1 MNEPLA
7 SHSGLIVVADGAAL
21 VRSLAERFVDAGRDA
36 IAERARFDVALSG
49 GSTPKDAYAMLAREP
64 LRNSLEWSKVR
75 FFFGDERCVPPS
87 DAQSNY
93 KMARDAL
100 FEPLAIAAEQIF
112 RIRGEDEPGT
122 AARAYADALK
132 TELGPNPVFDL
143 ILLGMGPDG
152 HTASLFP
159 GSDPC
164 EDDELLVRA
173 PYVAKFSTYRITV
186 TPRLINAGRE
196 VVIAAAG
203 SEKAAPLAT
212 ALEGPYDPKACPI
225 QIVHPADGRLTWLV
239 DRAAGGRLRGRV
251 I

>member
-1 MNEPLA
+1 
-7 SHSGLIVVADGAAL
+7 
-21 VRSLAERFVDAGRDA
+21 
-36 IAERARFDVALSG
+36 
-49 GSTPKDAYAMLAREP
+49 
-64 LRNSLEWSKVR
+64 
-75 FFFGDERCVPPS
+75 VPPS